1 MAAVR
6 WRPDWAKDTTCAFSG
21 STPSTTT
28 RPRRWSSAGPPWRR
42 PRRNASAAAST
53 ASGRCPSRPGS
64 SPSWP
69 PPGASTTPGI
79 RPDELDAVTYSF
91 DPALR
96 LPPAELGLHDPW
108 DDLRQTY
115 AERAPDFLATALPGL
130 DPSRVRFVPHHVA
143 HAASAGLA
151 APFDGDCAVL
161 VLDGRG
167 ERHSHLA
174 GRFSGGTLETLYSQQ
189 LPHSLGLLY
198 EDATSHLGFLR
209 SSDEYKVMALASY
222 GKPRHLDY
230 LRQFV
235 HATGDGGFRS
245 VGVDWHELAPP
256 RSADDSWTADHADL
270 ASSLQTVLE
279 EVLLEL
285 TSWLYAQTA
294 RQKPGA
300 GRWRRP
306 QLRRQHAD
314 LHRVGFRAGLGAA
327 GGRRRRHRARRGA
340 LRRSADGRGPI
351 PAFPGADLG
360 REWSDDD
367 LEGGPAHG
375 EDPLRPAG
383 RHRRRGGRGAGRD
396 GIVAWF
402 QGRSEFGPRAL
413 GHRSLLAHP
422 GRESNLRRLNDV
434 KGREQFRPVAP
445 MVLASRAA
453 ELFSRGPIP
462 SPYMLFVHDVADG
475 WRDRIPAAVH
485 VDGTARIQSVDP
497 ATEPL
502 VARMLHGFEQRTG
515 LPGGDQH
522 QPEHRRPADGGLAA
536 GRPGVLRFDARS
548 TCWRSG
554 RSRYAAAVWGSTNE
568 RRYAGRRPS
577 LGDRDPDDRPAL
589 AADAARQPV
598 AVRAGHR
605 HGAATARRRGRPA
618 RRPSGARPAVAVG
631 PGVGAA
637 QPR

>member
-1 MAAVR
+1 MR
-6 WRPDWAKDTTCAFSG
+6 ILG
-21 STPSTTT
+21 I
-28 RPRRWSSAGPPWRR
+28 
-42 PRRNASAAAST
+42 NALYHDPSAALVVGGTTIA
-53 ASGRCPSRPGS
+53 AAEEERFSRRKHGKRPVPFSAWEQPELAAAWCLDHAGM
-64 SPSWP
+64 
-69 PPGASTTPGI
+69 

-96 LPPAELGLHDPW
+96 LPPVELGLNDPW

-115 AERAPDFLATALPGL
+115 AERAPQFLAAALPGL

-151 APFDGDCAVL
+151 APFAGDCAVL

-174 GRFSGGTLETLYSQQ
+174 GRFCGGALETLYSQQ
-189 LPHSLGLLY
+189 LPHSMGLLY
-198 EDATSHLGFLR
+198 EDATAHLGFLR

-222 GKPRHLDY
+222 GTPRHLDY

-235 HATGDGGFRS
+235 HATDDGGFRTS
-245 VGVDWHELAPP
+245 GVDWDALAPP
-256 RSADDSWTADHADL
+256 RRADDPWTAEHADL

-285 TSWLYAQTA
+285 TSWLYQQTHA
-294 RQKPGA
+294 SNLALA
-300 GRWRRP
+300 GGVALNCVANTRI
-306 QLRRQHAD
+306 ATES
-314 LHRVGFRAGLGAA
+314 GFEQVWVQPAA
-327 GGRRRRHRARRGA
+327 GDSGTALGGA
-340 LRRSADGRGPI
+340 LYIAQRLGEEI
-351 PAFPGADLG
+351 TAFPGADLG
-360 REWSDDD
+360 RGWSDDD
-367 LEGGPAHG
+367 LEAALRTAKIPY
-375 EDPLRPAG
+375 DRPANIADAVAEEL
-383 RHRRRGGRGAGRD
+383 AGD

-485 VDGTARIQSVDP
+485 VDGTARIQTVEP
-497 ATEPL
+497 ATEPM

-515 LPGGDQH
+515 LPVVINTS
-522 QPEHRRPADGGLAA
+522 LNTA
-536 GRPGVLRFDARS
+536 GRPMVDSPRDALE
-548 TCWRSG
+548 CF
-554 RSRYAAAVWGSTNE
+554 GST
-568 RRYAGRRPS
+568 PVD
-577 LGDRDPDDRPAL
+577 LL
-589 AADAARQPV
+589 AIGPF
-598 AVRAGHR
+598 AVR
-605 HGAATARRRGRPA
+605 RR
-618 RRPSGARPAVAVG
+618 SLSVHE
-631 PGVGAA
+631 
-637 QPR
+637 